1 MAMDFGIGAN
11 GLPEFRGQQYFR
23 SEPDAQQVRNF
34 ADNPS
39 VDENEVLRIFAGA
52 LAMSKTPVYRLEING
67 NQEKVVDANSFNQN
81 FTQMRGDPIVQKMAH
96 DFASSPQYR
105 EKILHGNNEATA
117 SGMVANISK
126 ELISLKK
133 QEAQIQERQEE
144 NNLRQHEPNLNM

>member
-1 MAMDFGIGAN
+1 
-11 GLPEFRGQQYFR
+11 
-23 SEPDAQQVRNF
+23 
-34 ADNPS
+34 
-39 VDENEVLRIFAGA
+39 
-52 LAMSKTPVYRLEING
+52 MSKTPVYRLEING

-96 DFASSPQYR
+96 DFASNPQYR